1 MSASK
6 KLIDTINDAILTG
19 TNGNSSI
26 NEQSFLSHLLTNRSD
41 RTFFS
46 EKPKQGEK
54 WTSFLMTRWILRFI
68 RWTVM
73 VAIWAIHV
81 VWYLI
86 VPKNKSRICTTWKAI
101 WSWLKNV
108 KNTKGWQKRWT
119 KVKSI
124 DMQRVRCLLDV
135 QSSPVINFS
144 VIAAVFIFSISFIVK
159 TVTFAIKDY
168 MFPPLNMRAN
178 EQGVL
183 TIDQPYLESHSFFLL
198 NASTFWWPT
207 GININKGDKVTFS
220 VSGSMYSDIGEMY
233 RAARDNKKL
242 LYPRARFVPNKNS
255 HDNEGVNYCIYNRL
269 TNCSRIQSKD
279 AWFGTLL
286 CQVSDEHLPP
296 LNSSRQQ
303 QKAIVQITSKTN
315 SFKAKKEGMLFL
327 TFNDVLLTRET
338 VNNLLEDQYVDAKT
352 MQKDLRDSKFFD
364 TAQPDSTI
372 WFKDN
377 AGEYLVNIRV
387 ERNIRKSNL
396 SCSKKIA
403 NSILREF
410 EHWQRR
416 GFLKSKVPIMLGI
429 IIIYFLIDIIVSYRV
444 RSRQADN
451 NTPLEN

>member
-26 NEQSFLSHLLTNRSD
+26 NEQSFLSHLLTNRSG

-46 EKPKQGEK
+46 EKQKQGEK
-54 WTSFLMTRWILRFI
+54 WTSFLMTRWILRCI
-68 RWTVM
+68 RWIVM

-86 VPKNKSRICTTWKAI
+86 VRKNKSRICTTWKTI
-101 WSWLKNV
+101 QSWIKNA
-108 KNTKGWQKRWT
+108 KNTKGWKKRWIR
-119 KVKSI
+119 VKTV
-124 DMQRVRCLLDV
+124 DKQRVRCLLDV
-135 QSSPVINFS
+135 QSSSVINFS
-144 VIAAVFIFSISFIVK
+144 VIAAVFIISISFIVK
-159 TVTFAIKDY
+159 TVTFAINDY

-183 TIDQPYLESHSFFLL
+183 TIDQPCLESHSFFLL
-198 NASTFWWPT
+198 NASTFWWLT

-233 RAARDNKKL
+233 SAARDNKKL
-242 LYPRARFVPNKNS
+242 LYPRARFVPNKTS
-255 HDNEGVNYCIYNRL
+255 QDNEGVNYCIYNRL
-269 TNCSRIQSKD
+269 TNCPCTQSKD
-279 AWFGTLL
+279 ARFGTLL

-296 LNSSRQQ
+296 ANSTRQHHDS
-303 QKAIVQITSKTN
+303 IEQITQETN
-315 SFKAKKEGMLFL
+315 SFKAKRAGMLYL
-327 TFNDVLLTRET
+327 TFNDVLLTREN
-338 VNNLLEDQYVDAKT
+338 VIDLLTDQSVDAKT
-352 MQKDLRDSKFFD
+352 MQKDLINSKFLD

-396 SCSKKIA
+396 SCSKKTA

-410 EHWQRR
+410 EHWQHR

>member
-1 MSASK
+1 MSSSK
-6 KLIDTINDAILTG
+6 KLIDTINDAVLTG

-26 NEQSFLSHLLTNRSD
+26 NEQSFLSHLLTNRRG

-46 EKPKQGEK
+46 EKQRQGEK
-54 WTSFLMTRWILRFI
+54 WSSFLVTRWILRFI
-68 RWTVM
+68 RRFVM
-73 VAIWAIHV
+73 VAIWAIHI
-81 VWYLI
+81 VWYLM
-86 VPKNKSRICTTWKAI
+86 VRKNKTRVFITLKATR
-101 WSWLKNV
+101 SWLKNI
-108 KNTKGWQKRWT
+108 KDTKGWEKRWIRVKT
-119 KVKSI
+119 VDKQKVRS
-124 DMQRVRCLLDV
+124 LLDV
-135 QSSPVINFS
+135 HSSPAINFS
-144 VIAAVFIFSISFIVK
+144 MIAAIFIFSISFIVK

-183 TIDQPYLESHSFFLL
+183 TIDQPCLESHSFFLL

-207 GININKGDKVTFS
+207 GININNGDKVTFS

-242 LYPRARFVPNKNS
+242 LYPRARFVPNKTS
-255 HDNEGVNYCIYNRL
+255 QDNEGVNYCIYNRL
-269 TNCSRIQSKD
+269 TNCPCTQSKD
-279 AWFGTLL
+279 ARFGTLL

-296 LNSSRQQ
+296 ANSTRQHHDS
-303 QKAIVQITSKTN
+303 IEQITQETN
-315 SFKAKKEGMLFL
+315 SFKAKRAGMLYL
-327 TFNDVLLTRET
+327 TFNDVLLTREN
-338 VNNLLEDQYVDAKT
+338 VIDLLTDQSVDAKT
-352 MQKDLRDSKFFD
+352 MQKDLINSKFLD

-396 SCSKKIA
+396 SCSKKTA

-410 EHWQRR
+410 EHWQHR